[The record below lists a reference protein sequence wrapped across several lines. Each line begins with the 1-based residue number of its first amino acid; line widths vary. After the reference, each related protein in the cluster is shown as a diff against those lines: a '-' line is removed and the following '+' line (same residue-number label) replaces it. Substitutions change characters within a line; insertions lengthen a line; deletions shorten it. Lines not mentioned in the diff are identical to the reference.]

1 MQNKVCLPERVSK
14 LMLSVLLVAGGVGFL
29 VIGVTVLP
37 LLGFL
42 FALPLLILGG
52 YFYRVHLN
60 ERCRIEEGR

>member
-1 MQNKVCLPERVSK
+1 MQNKFCLPERVSK
-14 LMLSVLLVAGGVGFL
+14 LMLSVLLIAGGVGFL

-37 LLGFL
+37 LIGFL

-60 ERCRIEEGR
+60 ERCRIEEER

>member
-14 LMLSVLLVAGGVGFL
+14 LLLSVLLIAGGVGFL

-37 LLGFL
+37 LIGFL

-60 ERCRIEEGR
+60 ERCRIEEER